1 MARQNLPV
9 PTAVLNTD
17 HATVTALQNMSDYQ
31 PVSTDCSVNQLLLHQ
46 TDLAQA
52 EQSEMAA
59 EQALEQARNLRAEKS
74 HVYHNAVV
82 RARSYVIAQYG
93 PDAPAVALIGL
104 TRKSERKRP
113 SKRRSKA

>member
-1 MARQNLPV
+1 MTRQNLPV

-52 EQSEMAA
+52 EQGEMAA

-113 SKRRSKA
+113 SKRRSKG